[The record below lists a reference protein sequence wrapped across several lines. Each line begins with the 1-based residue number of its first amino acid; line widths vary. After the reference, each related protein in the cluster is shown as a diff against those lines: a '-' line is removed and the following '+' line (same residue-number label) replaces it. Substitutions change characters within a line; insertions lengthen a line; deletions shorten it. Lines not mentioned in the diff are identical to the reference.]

1 MTVSLGAL
9 KQRAQTRLDGFEARV
24 LGSEAAVP
32 RHLYTTEWAS
42 LSPPVGSVSVSGPV
56 LVLGEEV
63 LGLEGAE
70 CVDAATSRG
79 MLTQRL
85 GRRARLDR
93 LSFPSLGHA
102 DFACVAGE

>member
-1 MTVSLGAL
+1 MSVSLGAL
-9 KQRAQTRLDGFEARV
+9 RQRAQTRLDGFEARA

-42 LSPPVGSVSVSGPV
+42 LSPPPLRSVSFSGPV

-70 CVDAATSRG
+70 CVDARAWTHCAQG
-79 MLTQRL
+79 IYLTDVAYQL
-85 GRRARLDR
+85 G
-93 LSFPSLGHA
+93 
-102 DFACVAGE
+102 